1 MPKKHTPQPDPQT
14 AYYYTGDGTCVP
26 GLPHLVTFA
35 QADALGLL
43 DQLEAAIERGDYQ
56 SQEPPVESAPETN
69 PQEA

>member
-1 MPKKHTPQPDPQT
+1 MPKKPAPPQDTPYT
-14 AYYYTGDGTCVP
+14 YTGDGV
-26 GLPHLVTFA
+26 GLPNLPHVVTRE
-35 QADALGLL
+35 QAAERGLL